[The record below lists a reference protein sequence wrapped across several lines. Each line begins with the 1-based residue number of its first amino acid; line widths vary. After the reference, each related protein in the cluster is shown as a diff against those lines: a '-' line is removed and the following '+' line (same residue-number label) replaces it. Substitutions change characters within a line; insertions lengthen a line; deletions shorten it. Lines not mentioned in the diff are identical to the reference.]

1 MRRTQPRLC
10 RPQNRENQ
18 SPVDLHDAHAH
29 SKNSLDLIRH
39 QATHFKI
46 ENNGHTLQP
55 TPLKEQTQITID
67 GTVFE
72 LKQFHFHTPSEHTF
86 RGKHFAMEA
95 HFVHQSAKGEL
106 AVLSTMFKVGA
117 ENPALVPLTAKM
129 LKAGESVEQVIYPAE
144 LFPKK
149 TAHFRLNGSL
159 TTPPCSEG
167 VHWIVYKNPVT
178 ASTAQIA
185 AMKAII
191 GQDNNRPVQ
200 PINSRVVIEDK

>member
-1 MRRTQPRLC
+1 M
-10 RPQNRENQ
+10 
-18 SPVDLHDAHAH
+18 
-29 SKNSLDLIRH
+29 
-39 QATHFKI
+39 
-46 ENNGHTLQP
+46 
-55 TPLKEQTQITID
+55 
-67 GTVFE
+67 
-72 LKQFHFHTPSEHTF
+72 
-86 RGKHFAMEA
+86 
-95 HFVHQSAKGEL
+95 
-106 AVLSTMFKVGA
+106 
-117 ENPALVPLTAKM
+117 
-129 LKAGESVEQVIYPAE
+129 EQVIYPAE